1 MLSALLI
8 DFAYLNNQSIFTK
21 LQHCEQIRRNQVFQ
35 EERIH
40 FEFQRL
46 DGRTGQSFSFCQA
59 QSVCKGLS
67 WLVAQWW
74 LWIVLRLWY
83 RSPAAICYFF
93 DYRLLTD

>member
-8 DFAYLNNQSIFTK
+8 DLAYLCNQSIFIK
-21 LQHCEQIRRNQVFQ
+21 LMHCGQIRRNQVFR

-46 DGRTGQSFSFCQA
+46 DGRTGRSFSFCQA

-67 WLVAQWW
+67 WLVAHLQ
-74 LWIVLRLWY
+74 LRIVLGLWY
-83 RSPAAICYFF
+83 RSRGAICYFF
-93 DYRLLTD
+93 DYRLQTD